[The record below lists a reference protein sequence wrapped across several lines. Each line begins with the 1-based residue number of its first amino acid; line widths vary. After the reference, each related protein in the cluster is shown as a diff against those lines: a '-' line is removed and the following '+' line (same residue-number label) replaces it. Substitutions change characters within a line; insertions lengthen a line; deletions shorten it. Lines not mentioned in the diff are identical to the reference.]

1 MFVNVFTELVN
12 TEGFSS
18 HHNQTK
24 IYLLMGFFKG
34 MSLSWR
40 LVQVVVLVFM
50 SFIQGNICHRRLWSE
65 SLSPLLQST
74 KKRETNQLCCQDR
87 AATCSNA
94 DHINYETFA
103 SLPERNGNN
112 KKKPPLSGC
121 GSCLG
126 GLRRAEHLEND
137 LTWTRDKWPDSFHRR
152 STADVAGMKG
162 SRRPRG
168 RRFLPREHISL
179 NSLVEIGPP
188 DGILC
193 ISPTRH
199 SILLLPAVLPS
210 VTAIMGRVINIWSPS
225 LKFFFFFTLHFECIF
240 Q

>member
-1 MFVNVFTELVN
+1 MVI
-12 TEGFSS
+12 
-18 HHNQTK
+18 K
-24 IYLLMGFFKG
+24 
-34 MSLSWR
+34 
-40 LVQVVVLVFM
+40 
-50 SFIQGNICHRRLWSE
+50 
-65 SLSPLLQST
+65 
-74 KKRETNQLCCQDR
+74 
-87 AATCSNA
+87 
-94 DHINYETFA
+94 
-103 SLPERNGNN
+103 

-152 STADVAGMKG
+152 SRADVAGMKG

-225 LKFFFFFTLHFECIF
+225 LKFSSFFFYPALWMHISIKQVVGGGRCARVKIHAGPWRLRLDACCARMVDVFLRFNYGWHTRVRIARCVNLRTQKCRRCNVVTASKWSFYDLIISDSNTMLISF
-240 Q
+240 F

>member
-1 MFVNVFTELVN
+1 MWQ
-12 TEGFSS
+12 GYFS
-18 HHNQTK
+18 N
-24 IYLLMGFFKG
+24 FK
-34 MSLSWR
+34 S
-40 LVQVVVLVFM
+40 V
-50 SFIQGNICHRRLWSE
+50 SFGL
-65 SLSPLLQST
+65 
-74 KKRETNQLCCQDR
+74 REMV
-87 AATCSNA
+87 
-94 DHINYETFA
+94 II
-103 SLPERNGNN
+103 
-112 KKKPPLSGC
+112 KKKNLHSQGV
-121 GSCLG
+121 G

-225 LKFFFFFTLHFECIF
+225 LKCRRCNVVTASKWSFYDLIISDSNTMLISFF
-240 Q
+240 